1 MLPKFSIIIPVKPGG
16 EVRALAGLA
25 KATYPDD
32 LFEVLVAYGC
42 QPSVQ
47 RNTAAREARGE
58 ILYFLDD
65 DSGVAPEFLDRAAG
79 HYQEENVAAVGGP
92 SLTPATDSPLQRAIG
107 IAFASAV
114 GGGGV
119 RNRYRKVGSA
129 RYSSDNELILCNL
142 SFRREIFLAHEGLDE
157 RLYPNEENE
166 LMDRLQREGHQLV
179 HDPELAVQRSQRRT
193 YRAYLRQMYGYG
205 RGRGEQTL
213 IAGTLKPI
221 TLAPSLF
228 LLYALVVPLLGVP
241 LLNLP
246 LLAYAL
252 IVLLASLQGS
262 LTGKDAALFPRLLLV
277 YPTLHLVYGAG
288 VIRGLLRPRYRG
300 GKQTHWDVEVSRV
313 KPFGEAVQPGGD
325 AVQRST
331 FNVNGNP
338 PILGRHPGGV

>member
-1 MLPKFSIIIPVKPGG
+1 MQPKFSVIIPVKPGG
-16 EVRALAGLA
+16 EVRALAGLSRV
-25 KATYPDD
+25 TYPAD

-47 RNTAAREARGE
+47 RNTAAREAKGE

-65 DSGVAPEFLDRAAG
+65 DSAVAPDFLDRAAA
-79 HYQEENVAAVGGP
+79 HYREQNVAAVGGP

-107 IAFASAV
+107 IAFSSAV

-119 RNRYRKVGSA
+119 RNRYRKFGAA
-129 RYSSDNELILCNL
+129 RYSSDSELILCNL

-166 LMDRLQREGHQLV
+166 LMDRLQQEGHLLV

-193 YRAYLRQMYGYG
+193 YRAYVRQMYGYG

-213 IAGTLKPI
+213 IAGKLKPI

-228 LLYALVVPLLGVP
+228 LVYALLVPLLIPLLGVSA
-241 LLNLP
+241 LP
-246 LLAYAL
+246 LLVYLA
-252 IVLLASLQGS
+252 IVVLASMQGS
-262 LTGKDAALFPRLLLV
+262 LAGKDAALFPRLLLV

-288 VIRGLLRPRYRG
+288 VIRGLISPRYRG
-300 GKQTHWDVEVSRV
+300 GKQTHWDVEVRRV
-313 KPFGEAVQPGGD
+313 KPLGE

-338 PILGRHPGGV
+338 PISDGHPGGAAPK

>member
-1 MLPKFSIIIPVKPGG
+1 MLPKFSVIIPVKPGG
-16 EVRALAGLA
+16 EVRALAGIA
-25 KATYPDD
+25 QATYPPE

-47 RNTAAREARGE
+47 RNTAAREAGGD

-65 DSGVAPEFLDRAAG
+65 DSGVAAGFLDRAAA
-79 HYQEENVAAVGGP
+79 HYREQNVAAVGGP
-92 SLTPATDSPLQRAIG
+92 SLTPASDSPLQRAIG

-119 RNRYRKVGSA
+119 RNRYRKFGSA
-129 RYSSDNELILCNL
+129 RYSSDSELILCNL
-142 SFRREIFLAHEGLDE
+142 SFRREIFLTHEGLDE

-166 LMDRLQREGHQLV
+166 LMDRLQQEGHLLV

-193 YRAYLRQMYGYG
+193 YRAYVRQMYGYG

-213 IAGTLKPI
+213 IAGKLKPI

-228 LLYALVVPLLGVP
+228 LLYALLVPFLGVP

-246 LLAYAL
+246 LWGYLAV
-252 IVLLASLQGS
+252 VLLASLQGS
-262 LTGKDAALFPRLLLV
+262 FAGKDAALFPRLVLV

-288 VIRGLLRPRYRG
+288 VIRGLISPRYRA
-300 GKQTHWDVEVSRV
+300 GKQTHWEVEVRRV
-313 KPFGEAVQPGGD
+313 KAFGESVLA
-325 AVQRST
+325 T
-331 FNVNGNP
+331 K
-338 PILGRHPGGV
+338 

>member
-1 MLPKFSIIIPVKPGG
+1 MLPKFSVIIPVKPGG
-16 EVRALAGLA
+16 EVRALAA
-25 KATYPDD
+25 ISQATYPGD

-47 RNTAAREARGE
+47 RNTAAREAQGE

-65 DSGVAPEFLDRAAG
+65 DSGVAPDFLDRAAG
-79 HYQEENVAAVGGP
+79 HYQDPNVAAAGGP

-107 IAFASAV
+107 IAFASAA

-119 RNRYRKVGSA
+119 RNRYRKSGAA
-129 RYSSDNELILCNL
+129 RHSSDSELILCNL

-166 LMDRLQREGHQLV
+166 LMDRLQREGHLLV

-193 YRAYLRQMYGYG
+193 YRAYVRQMYGYG

-213 IAGTLKPI
+213 IAGTLKPV
-221 TLAPSLF
+221 TLAPSLL
-228 LLYALVVPLLGVP
+228 LLYALLVPLLGVP

-246 LLAYAL
+246 LWAYFGV
-252 IVLLASLQGS
+252 VLLASLQGT
-262 LTGKDAALFPRLLLV
+262 LVGKDLALLPRLLLV

-288 VIRGLLRPRYRG
+288 VIRGLIRPRYRG
-300 GKQTHWDVEVSRV
+300 GRKTHWEVEVRRV
-313 KPFGEAVQPGGD
+313 KPFGEAQMSCSENM
-325 AVQRST
+325 Q
-331 FNVNGNP
+331 
-338 PILGRHPGGV
+338 